1 MLQTVRTS
9 KMLSMGWIDYKKAYD
24 MVPHLWLKEGMEL
37 IRLEGKIIGFLSDR
51 KERWRTILMANN
63 QIFGKVNK
71 EGYLSRSYSFP
82 ITFCHSTDTII
93 CDTSG
98 NGMWIPVSIA

>member
-71 EGYLSRSYSFP
+71 EGIFQGVTLSPLLFV
-82 ITFCHSTDTII
+82 IVL
-93 CDTSG
+93 
-98 NGMWIPVSIA
+98 IPLYVILQEMECGYQ